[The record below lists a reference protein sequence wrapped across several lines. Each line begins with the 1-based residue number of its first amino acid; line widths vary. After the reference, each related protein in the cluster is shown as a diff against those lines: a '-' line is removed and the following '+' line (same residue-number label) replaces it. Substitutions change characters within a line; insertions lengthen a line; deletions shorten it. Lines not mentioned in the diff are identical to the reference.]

1 MKPLIKAM
9 AKPASITLKVYEDPS
24 HGWIA
29 AKRSLLEQLGIL
41 HKISSYS
48 YQSPTGQTVYCE
60 EDCDGSLL
68 VQTLKARG
76 FQVNYD
82 VYHTNRQSRIRS
94 NPRFSATS
102 VAQEI

>member
-9 AKPASITLKVYEDPS
+9 AKPATLTLKVYNDPG

-29 AKRSLLEQLGIL
+29 CRRSLLEQLGIL